1 MLRCPTTS
9 NVLTNRERL
18 LAEGFS
24 FHAIILCAVQ
34 KPRLH
39 TELACQRGR
48 SVFASVVLL
57 QDVVFSSDAYKPLSV
72 VSTLA
77 RGTNRTSNVSRRNHP
92 PRSSVHF
99 WPFSVGYIFMDR
111 LYMCGGLGNPSDVA
125 VAEFWRGFLVSDQSD
140 ELCVDLEWRWPKPG
154 WQNSR

>member
-39 TELACQRGR
+39 TELSCQRGR

-111 LYMCGGLGNPSDVA
+111 LYMSGKPIGRRCGWIL
-125 VAEFWRGFLVSDQSD
+125 EGFHRKRSV
-140 ELCVDLEWRWPKPG
+140 RWTLRWFG
-154 WQNSR
+154 VTLT